1 MRQSELKAQRF
12 QRYLDALELDL
23 DAELMNARYLTY
35 LSEGHF
41 LLDGAA
47 ELIEALAVNHRLL
60 IVTNGLKEVQ
70 RPRFS
75 ASSIIKYFDGIV
87 VSDELGVAKP
97 NPEIFDAAFELLGK
111 PDKKEVLMI
120 GDSLASDIQG
130 GINYAIDTCWFNP
143 SKKENKKPLEPSFE
157 IQQLNELLA
166 IV

>member
-1 MRQSELKAQRF
+1 MRYPYLLFDADNTLYDFDKSQSNALKKTMLELHGSFDEHHERSYELVNTALWQAFEKGEMSQSELKAQRF
-12 QRYLDALELDL
+12 QRYLEALELDL

-87 VSDELGVAKP
+87 VSDELGVA
-97 NPEIFDAAFELLGK
+97 NHYF
-111 PDKKEVLMI
+111 
-120 GDSLASDIQG
+120 
-130 GINYAIDTCWFNP
+130 
-143 SKKENKKPLEPSFE
+143 
-157 IQQLNELLA
+157 
-166 IV
+166 